1 MNKNFAS
8 KLLFQFG
15 VEWDYLSKN
24 VWNISLF
31 RVYSK
36 ILILELNQLKNQQF
50 MAFYS
55 SLQFVINL
63 SDISTR
69 TVTLL

>member
-1 MNKNFAS
+1 MGLGSRKMC
-8 KLLFQFG
+8 
-15 VEWDYLSKN
+15 ET
-24 VWNISLF
+24 F
-31 RVYSK
+31 RFSEYIVK